1 MKKKIT
7 YFYIYVYL
15 LIIKIKKKSRR
26 NLSLPYYKELKLVKL
41 EYHRRKIKEHYLQRV
56 AWNSSLPSSSSM
68 WHFFNTKIHASTSFF
83 YET

>member
-1 MKKKIT
+1 MKKKN
-7 YFYIYVYL
+7 YL
-15 LIIKIKKKSRR
+15 FLCLCLFVDYKKKKSRR
-26 NLSLPYYKELKLVKL
+26 TLSLPYYKELKLVKL